1 MRDKVRALARIRLDA
16 MRYSQTRYRWRR
28 FNMRFQSAFPAILAA
43 LLLGSTAQAF
53 AQGTF
58 DYAAPVPGSDLRAG
72 LAARDAYLSG
82 RSMPTNNAVSPWFRP
97 EPVAAEPRRR
107 RHPVKKTVD

>member
-1 MRDKVRALARIRLDA
+1 
-16 MRYSQTRYRWRR
+16 
-28 FNMRFQSAFPAILAA
+28 MRFQSAFPAILVA

-58 DYAAPVPGSDLRAG
+58 GYVAPVPGSDLRAG
-72 LAARDAYLSG
+72 LAARDAYQSG
-82 RSMPTNNAVSPWFRP
+82 RPMPTDNAVSPWFRP
-97 EPVAAEPRRR
+97 QPVAAEPRR

>member
-1 MRDKVRALARIRLDA
+1 
-16 MRYSQTRYRWRR
+16 
-28 FNMRFQSAFPAILAA
+28 MRFQSAFPAILVA

-58 DYAAPVPGSDLRAG
+58 GYVAPVPGADLRAG
-72 LAARDAYLSG
+72 LAARDAYQSG
-82 RSMPTNNAVSPWFRP
+82 RPMPTDNAVSPWFRA
-97 EPVAAEPRRR
+97 EPVAAEPRR